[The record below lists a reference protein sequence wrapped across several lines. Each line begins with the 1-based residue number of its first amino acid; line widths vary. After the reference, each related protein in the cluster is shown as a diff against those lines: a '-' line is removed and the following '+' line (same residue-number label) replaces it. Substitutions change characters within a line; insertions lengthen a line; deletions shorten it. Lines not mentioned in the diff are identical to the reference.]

1 MRTAG
6 WSTRSARRC
15 PAPAGRDAAPTGPV
29 RNQAVVS
36 RVRGRRSAMRV
47 DDEVRGQ
54 LATRFEVLLPHLNE
68 RQQRMAL
75 ACEARL
81 LGHGGVAAVA
91 DAARVSP
98 TTVRRG
104 VGELDCAEEPLPVG
118 RSRRAGGGRRPVTA
132 HDPELREALLGRVEP
147 NARGD
152 PMSPLRWTTKSLRHL
167 ATELTAHGHPVS
179 APTVGRLLRQNG
191 FSLQGTAKTLEG
203 KQHPDRDGQFAYING
218 RVKAHQP
225 AGAPVISVDAKKKEQ
240 LGQLPAAGREWRPKG
255 DPVPV
260 EDHSFFSMGPEVP
273 LAIPYGVYDLT
284 ADAGW
289 VNVGVDHDTSAFAVA
304 SIRRWWQARGAT
316 DYPSAHRLL
325 ITADAG
331 GSNSYRYR
339 LWKAELAAL
348 AAETGLTITVCHFP
362 PGTSKWNK
370 IEHRLFSQI
379 TMNWRGRPLTSHQVV
394 VATIASTRTRTGL
407 RVEAA
412 LDTGSYPLGVAVP
425 VGELRRLPITR
436 HAQHGAWNYTIA
448 PTSGSEIGPVHAD
461 ERVRTRVRALAVLAD
476 ERLTGMTASE
486 LTELAALLA
495 PAQAALAAPRRF
507 EQRGGARRRAAGAG
521 STGLLTEA
529 DRVLVT
535 LVYQRQLCSMN
546 VLSDLLGVNANSIG
560 QAIAHTRALLAEHGR
575 TIAASTL
582 RFATADALTEFA
594 SGSRP
599 KPGRPR
605 LAARLAAPALTGMT
619 RADLAALTGRVVP
632 VLAARAE
639 RHRHRQRG
647 WERLPGARGGIFM
660 QKLTDEERVLAT
672 VLYRRGLGP
681 HDTFAELFEVS
692 RRTIGGALRE
702 VGPLLD
708 QHGYIATPTATRF
721 TTAAQLLASLP
732 DPSADDTDTPT
743 S

>member
-1 MRTAG
+1 
-6 WSTRSARRC
+6 
-15 PAPAGRDAAPTGPV
+15 
-29 RNQAVVS
+29 
-36 RVRGRRSAMRV
+36 MRV

-104 VGELDCAEEPLPVG
+104 VGELDAGEEPLPAG
-118 RSRRAGGGRRPVTA
+118 RARRAGGGRKPVTA
-132 HDPELREALLGRVEP
+132 HDPELAAALLELVEP

-167 ATELTAHGHPVS
+167 AAELTAQGHPVS
-179 APTVGRLLRQNG
+179 APTVGHLLRSSG

-203 KQHPDRDGQFAYING
+203 KQHPDRDAQFAYINEQ
-218 RVKAHQP
+218 VKAHQA

-255 DPVPV
+255 DPVEV
-260 EDHSFFSMGPEVP
+260 EDHSFFTAGPEVP
-273 LAIPYGVYDLT
+273 LAIPYGVYDLST
-284 ADAGW
+284 DAGW

-304 SIRRWWQARGAT
+304 SIRRWWTARGAV
-316 DYPSAHRLL
+316 DHPGASKLL

-407 RVEAA
+407 RVAA
-412 LDTGSYPLGVAVP
+412 ELDTGSYPLGVAVSA
-425 VGELRRLPITR
+425 GELRRLPITA
-436 HAQHGAWNYTIA
+436 HARRGAWNYTIA
-448 PTSGSEIGPVHAD
+448 PTCAAECVPVRAH
-461 ERVRTRVRALAVLAD
+461 ERARARARALAVLAD
-476 ERLTGMTASE
+476 QRLTGTSAAA
-486 LTELAALLA
+486 LAELAALLA
-495 PAQAALAAPRRF
+495 PAQAAQAAQRRF
-507 EQRGGARRRAAGAG
+507 TQRGGPRRRAAGAG
-521 STGLLTEA
+521 STGLLTAA

-535 LVYQRQLCSMN
+535 VVYQRQLCSMN

-560 QAIAHTRALLAEHGR
+560 QAIADTRALLAEHDR
-575 TIAASTL
+575 TIVPSTL
-582 RFATADALTEFA
+582 RFTTAEALIAFTSR
-594 SGSRP
+594 SGEEP
-599 KPGRPR
+599 TRPR
-605 LAARLAAPALTGMT
+605 LAERLADPALTGMT
-619 RADLAALTGRVVP
+619 RADLATLTGRIVP
-632 VLAARAE
+632 LLAARAE
-639 RHRHRQRG
+639 RHRHRLRG
-647 WERLPGARGGIFM
+647 GERLPGARGGIFM
-660 QKLTDEERVLAT
+660 QKITDAERVLAT
-672 VLYRRGLGP
+672 VLHRRGLGS
-681 HDTFAELFEVS
+681 HDTLAELFEVS

-708 QHGYIATPTATRF
+708 QNGYVATPAATRF
-721 TTAAQLLASLP
+721 TTAAELATALP
-732 DPSADDTDTPT
+732 APSADDDTPT